1 MMLKKFYKFIILPY
15 TIFLLYLM
23 FFGMGRFRNE
33 DHIVRIKPIISTVWF
48 IQETISWFDIIKIV
62 LGNVVMFIP
71 FGFLGWIFPQLKNLK
86 NLVITFVSA
95 IVIVEALQYFSR
107 LGVFDVDDVIL
118 NTFGVLLGWQM
129 KKILE
134 TKFSKF
140 VLNNST
146 KCIN

>member
-71 FGFLGWIFPQLKNLK
+71 FGFLGWIFPKLNNLK
-86 NLVITFVSA
+86 NLIITFVSV

-107 LGVFDVDDVIL
+107 LGVFDVDDILL

-129 KKILE
+129 KRILE

-140 VLNNST
+140 IVE
-146 KCIN
+146 

>member
-23 FFGMGRFRNE
+23 FFGMGRLQYE
-33 DHIVRIKPIISTVWF
+33 DNIVRIKPIVSTIWF
-48 IQETISWFDIIKIV
+48 IQETISWLDIIRIV

-86 NLVITFVSA
+86 SLIITFVSA

-118 NTFGVLLGWQM
+118 NTFGVFLGFL
-129 KKILE
+129 IRNFLE
-134 TKFSKF
+134 RRFESYVK
-140 VLNNST
+140 
-146 KCIN
+146 